1 MAKDI
6 TSMFSGSKKRP
17 TLDLKPEESLVLSTD
32 FNLFYKPE
40 EEPEIA
46 GMKEFTSSL
55 KSFVDGTLTKGAIA
69 GEYKEKELNYAEAKQ
84 DYELNKGR
92 FREAVKKGDIDVT
105 GNPYYLEHYKELT
118 LNDWANQFADKL
130 QKSYLNKGVIDDTRD
145 GAFDSFYKAEMENFV
160 KKNDLGY
167 FTPLEIET
175 GFFKK
180 TSSSRAIIENN
191 HRQTQTKLIKGKF
204 DEKVIN
210 NTFGVIS
217 KYKTMAEDGS
227 IPFDIILNGIADEL
241 NVSISAIEGV
251 SGDGTYTIDTIFK
264 GIEGY
269 ISSTTDF
276 DFAKKLISQ
285 LPAKLYAGNNSLENI
300 GRIKKKTNDLL
311 GLIIANET
319 QDYKSRNDLATVQET
334 REIIKTHQ
342 FLDKQPDDFDIMA
355 WRNSADRTNTEI
367 ATSDK
372 WIKAQSFDGGN
383 SDNPLAMA
391 EVHALIRAGKYE
403 EADDLAEKYTIDLQ
417 IKKSSLQSLRT
428 TTIPLYQSHK
438 DKPIFNHPRYVEV
451 MTAIRSSIQQ
461 TQKGGDKL
469 QGVKAQQWIEETML
483 EWYDENYK
491 NYIGKNAEFKKLFLK
506 EFNENLLII
515 QSTRTG
521 DGDGLLFTA
530 FNYTSESSKMSIDTT
545 FQKLDNEKAKL
556 K

>member
-167 FTPLEIET
+167 FTPLELET

>member
-1 MAKDI
+1 M
-6 TSMFSGSKKRP
+6 
-17 TLDLKPEESLVLSTD
+17 
-32 FNLFYKPE
+32 
-40 EEPEIA
+40 
-46 GMKEFTSSL
+46 
-55 KSFVDGTLTKGAIA
+55 
-69 GEYKEKELNYAEAKQ
+69 
-84 DYELNKGR
+84 
-92 FREAVKKGDIDVT
+92 
-105 GNPYYLEHYKELT
+105 
-118 LNDWANQFADKL
+118 
-130 QKSYLNKGVIDDTRD
+130 
-145 GAFDSFYKAEMENFV
+145 
-160 KKNDLGY
+160 
-167 FTPLEIET
+167 
-175 GFFKK
+175 
-180 TSSSRAIIENN
+180 
-191 HRQTQTKLIKGKF
+191 
-204 DEKVIN
+204 
-210 NTFGVIS
+210 
-217 KYKTMAEDGS
+217 
-227 IPFDIILNGIADEL
+227 
-241 NVSISAIEGV
+241 
-251 SGDGTYTIDTIFK
+251 
-264 GIEGY
+264 
-269 ISSTTDF
+269 
-276 DFAKKLISQ
+276 
-285 LPAKLYAGNNSLENI
+285 
-300 GRIKKKTNDLL
+300 L

>member
-46 GMKEFTSSL
+46 GMKEFTNSL

-69 GEYKEKELNYAEAKQ
+69 GEYKEKELNYADAKQ

-167 FTPLEIET
+167 FTPLELET

-342 FLDKQPDDFDIMA
+342 FLDKQPDDFNIMA
-355 WRNSADRTNTEI
+355 WRNSSDRTNTEI

-383 SDNPLAMA
+383 SDNDLAMA
-391 EVHALIRAGKYE
+391 EVHSLVREGRFE

-417 IKKSSLQSLRT
+417 IRKSSLQSLRT

>member
-6 TSMFSGSKKRP
+6 TSMFSGSKSRP

-167 FTPLEIET
+167 FTPLELET